1 MKQNNYVTEFV
12 KEIPNDEELQ
22 DGILYIAPH
31 YAAAVHKCMCG
42 CGAKVVT
49 PLNIGENKFNNAW
62 NWNYIKNVS
71 LNPSIGNFQF
81 CCKSHYFLTEGKVIW
96 CQGRRQ
102 KMSNTMTP
110 LEILKIL
117 KKQVNEYGFTGDLH
131 ISCEEYGVIKK
142 ALELQIP
149 KKPEADYY
157 TGKYICPN
165 CHNEVAYSVDD
176 FGNFCSVCG
185 QAIQKEG

>member
-102 KMSNTMTP
+102 K
-110 LEILKIL
+110 
-117 KKQVNEYGFTGDLH
+117 NE
-131 ISCEEYGVIKK
+131 
-142 ALELQIP
+142 
-149 KKPEADYY
+149 
-157 TGKYICPN
+157 
-165 CHNEVAYSVDD
+165 
-176 FGNFCSVCG
+176 
-185 QAIQKEG
+185 